1 MQIVFYSVVLN
12 QHQAPVA
19 DLLWELTQHNYV
31 FVELKQS
38 AENKGGTEDYSNRPY
53 LLRAWESQ
61 SKKAKAMELAMTADC
76 CVFAGIESLPF
87 EKERL
92 KRGLL
97 SFEMGE
103 RWLKYGFKS
112 LASPRLLKWLMA
124 YYLGGWGKKPLYK
137 LCCSAFCKLDHKK
150 LKTFD
155 EKCYKWGYFTK
166 VNETIEIEAPCDFS
180 SSDTIHTLMWCA
192 RFLKCKHPELPVLLA
207 EKLKSKGFLFRLDM
221 YGSGE
226 MEEQTKQLATQL
238 GVLDVV
244 TFHGAVT
251 NNIIHEAM
259 RKAEIFLFTS
269 DRHEGWGAVANES
282 LSESC
287 VLVASDA
294 IGSSPYLISDGIN
307 GFMFKSSKSSCSF
320 DNPDR
325 KALDSIYKKVEY
337 LLTHPQECK
346 QMQHNAEVVIKQMW
360 SPDVAAKRFLA
371 LVQEL
376 KNGNET
382 PFLSGPCSKA

>member
-61 SKKAKAMELAMTADC
+61 DKKAKAMELAVTADC
-76 CVFAGIESLPF
+76 CVFAGIESLSF

-103 RWLKYGFKS
+103 RWLKYGFRS

-124 YYLGGWGKKPLYK
+124 YYLGGWNKKPLYK
-137 LCCSAFCKLDHKK
+137 LCCSAFCALDHEK

-155 EKCYKWGYFTK
+155 DKCYKWGYFTK
-166 VNETIEIEAPCDFS
+166 VNDISDIEEPLSIS
-180 SSDTIHTLMWCA
+180 TSDTMHTLMWCA
-192 RFLKCKHPELPVLLA
+192 RFLKWKHPELPVLLA
-207 EKLKSKGFLFRLDM
+207 EKLKSKGFQFHLDM
-221 YGSGE
+221 YGTGE
-226 MEEQTKQLATQL
+226 LEEQTKQFAKRL
-238 GVLDVV
+238 GVTNVV
-244 TFHGAVT
+244 TFHGAVA
-251 NNIIHEAM
+251 NNIVHENM
-259 RKAEIFLFTS
+259 RKTEIFLFTS
-269 DRHEGWGAVANES
+269 DRYEGWGAVANES

-287 VLVASDA
+287 VLVASDT

-320 DNPDR
+320 ENHDME
-325 KALDSIYKKVEY
+325 ALDSIYEKVEY

-346 QMQHNAEVVIKQMW
+346 QMQHNAEIGMKKTW